1 MVLSFKQV
9 KWNCMV
15 AQVQELVVHE
25 LHEVFVVFT
34 QTARQELDIHLNTL
48 DSGKME
54 TQSGE
59 A

>member
-1 MVLSFKQV
+1 
-9 KWNCMV
+9 MV